1 MMQLERLKILYNSL
15 QKTEMEQN
23 EIINRLTHY

>member
-1 MMQLERLKILYNSL
+1 MELERLKIQLNSL

-23 EIINRLTHY
+23 EIINQLTRC

>member
-1 MMQLERLKILYNSL
+1 MELERLKIQHMSL

-23 EIINRLTHY
+23 EIIARLTHL

>member
-1 MMQLERLKILYNSL
+1 MELERLKIQVNSL

-23 EIINRLTHY
+23 EVITQLTRY